1 MVTNDIPQW
10 AKNPDWVPDR
20 MGADRERIETAMAGI
35 KVIDRK
41 LDDVLDRLA
50 WIERRIQSLGV

>member
-1 MVTNDIPQW
+1 MTNTTPQW
-10 AKNPDWVPDR
+10 AKNPDWAPDR

-41 LDDVLDRLA
+41 LDDVISMLDR
-50 WIERRIQSLGV
+50 IERRIRDLGI

>member
-1 MVTNDIPQW
+1 MTDAHPQW
-10 AKNPDWVPDR
+10 AKNPDWTPDR

-41 LDDVLDRLA
+41 LDDVLDELQRIARRLND
-50 WIERRIQSLGV
+50 LGV